1 MHPGE
6 EQLLVSKSICKL
18 SLQPSPTLYPELNP
32 ERRAAPCSAPGPPF
46 LCQEHHPV
54 ASWPWLSPSET
65 VIKLKHLKGKK
76 KSEACSCAQ
85 SCMDKLGI
93 NPGVLIV

>member
-6 EQLLVSKSICKL
+6 EQLLVSKFICKL

-54 ASWPWLSPSET
+54 ASPAMALSLGNRNKTET
-65 VIKLKHLKGKK
+65 FEGEEKIRSL
-76 KSEACSCAQ
+76 
-85 SCMDKLGI
+85 
-93 NPGVLIV
+93 